1 MDVPV
6 TAKAALLHA
15 LVDGD
20 GYGLELIERLKAR
33 TRGKLEFRQGSIY
46 PALRDLE
53 REKLVTSYET
63 AAAAE
68 RGGRPR
74 IYYRITALGRRAVR
88 EQRDVLQGLL
98 DLAAV
103 TS

>member
-6 TAKAALLHA
+6 SAKAALLHA
-15 LVDGD
+15 LIEGD

-63 AAAAE
+63 LPLPE

-74 IYYRITALGRRAVR
+74 IYYKITAQGRRVVR
-88 EQRDVLQGLL
+88 EQRDVWQGLL
-98 DLAAV
+98 DLAPV

>member
-15 LVDGD
+15 LIEGD

-33 TRGKLEFRQGSIY
+33 TRGKLAFRQGSIY

-53 REKLVTSYET
+53 REKLVTSYE
-63 AAAAE
+63 AAPAPE

-74 IYYRITALGRRAVR
+74 IYYKITAQGRRAVKA
-88 EQRDVLQGLL
+88 QRDVLQGLL
-98 DLAAV
+98 DLAPV